1 MRNWQ
6 MLWPTLKRL
15 LAYGLP
21 YRRPLTLAVAL
32 LWLAAAAEVS
42 GPVVIS
48 YFIDRVLPLNTFPPL
63 LVSGLALGYIALQLA
78 AAALR
83 YFQALLFNRVAL
95 DVVVQLRTEVMDAS
109 LRQPLSTFD
118 TQPVGQLISRVTNDT
133 EVIKDLYVT
142 VVSTVLRSMAL
153 IGAMLIAM
161 YSLDWRLASIAICIF
176 PAVFIVMAIYQVYS
190 TPVVRRVRSYL
201 ADINDGFNEVI
212 NGMGVIQQFRQQKRF
227 GERLAKASQ
236 SHYFA
241 RMQTLKLE
249 GFLLR
254 PLLSLFASLILC
266 GLLLLFGFSA
276 EGTIGVG
283 VLYAFINYLGRLN
296 EPLIALTSQQSIFQ
310 QAVVAGER
318 IFDLM
323 DRVQQQYG
331 EDVTPLASGEIDIC
345 DLSFAYRPDKW
356 VLENISMHVP
366 SRGFAALVG
375 HTGSGKSTL
384 ANLLMGY
391 YPITHG
397 EIRVDG
403 RLISELSHTSLRKG
417 IAMVQQDPVVL
428 AESVFANVT
437 LGRDIDEVQVWHAL
451 DIVQL
456 SPLIREMPE
465 GLNTRLGEQGN
476 NLSVGQKQL
485 LAMARVLVQAP
496 EILILDE
503 ATANIDSGTEQAIQ
517 RALRAIRQQTT
528 LVVIA
533 HRLST
538 IVDADNIL
546 VLHGGRLNK
555 GTISSFWPKKAAI
568 IKCISCSWWAKSWH
582 QASTNYRFQT
592 LVNRLLNAAFS
603 AAFFFSFRPAFSP
616 VPLLAHHYQALPF
629 TVSGYCTEKKRAAL

>member
-1 MRNWQ
+1 MSKIQ
-6 MLWPTLKRL
+6 KLWPTLKRL
-15 LAYGLP
+15 LGYGKP
-21 YRRPLTLAVAL
+21 YSKPLSYAVL
-32 LWLAAAAEVS
+32 MLWIAAAAEVT
-42 GPVVIS
+42 GPILIS
-48 YFIDRVLPLNTFPPL
+48 FFIDHYVAKGEMPWGK
-63 LVSGLALGYIALQLA
+63 VSLLALSFIFLQFLA
-78 AAALR
+78 ASLH
-83 YFQALLFNRVAL
+83 YFQALLFNRAAVG
-95 DVVVQLRTEVMDAS
+95 VVQRLRTDVMDAA
-109 LRQPLSTFD
+109 LRQPLSAFD

-133 EVIKDLYVT
+133 EVIRDLYVT
-142 VVSTVLRSMAL
+142 VVSTVLRSIAL
-153 IGAMLIAM
+153 IGAMLVAM
-161 YSLDWRLASIAICIF
+161 FSLDWRLASVAICIF
-176 PAVFIVMAIYQVYS
+176 PAVFVVMGLYQIYS
-190 TPVVRRVRSYL
+190 TPVVRKVRAYL

-212 NGMGVIQQFRQQKRF
+212 NGMNVIQQFRQQKRF
-227 GERLAKASQ
+227 GERLSRASQ
-236 SHYFA
+236 SHYMA
-241 RMQTLKLE
+241 RMQTLRLE

-254 PLLSLFASLILC
+254 PLLSLFSSLILC
-266 GLLLLFGFSA
+266 GLLILFGFSA
-276 EGTIGVG
+276 EGSIGVG

-296 EPLIALTSQQSIFQ
+296 EPLIELTSQQSILQ

-323 DRVQQQYG
+323 DRTQQQYG
-331 EDVTPLASGEIDIC
+331 PDDKLLTSGEIDIR
-345 DLSFAYRPDKW
+345 DVSFAYRPDKW
-356 VLENISMHVP
+356 VLENITLHVP
-366 SRGFAALVG
+366 SRGFVALVG

-391 YPITHG
+391 YPLNKG

-403 RLISELSHTSLRKG
+403 RNLADLSHSSLRKG

-428 AESVFANVT
+428 AESVFSNVT
-437 LGRDIDEVQVWHAL
+437 LGRDIDEAQVWHAL

-456 SPLIREMPE
+456 SPLVRGMPE

-546 VLHGGRLNK
+546 VLHRG
-555 GTISSFWPKKAAI
+555 
-568 IKCISCSWWAKSWH
+568 
-582 QASTNYRFQT
+582 QAVEQGNHLQ
-592 LVNRLLNAAFS
+592 
-603 AAFFFSFRPAFSP
+603 
-616 VPLLAHHYQALPF
+616 LLAEKGRYYQMYQLQLAGQELASAEQGIP
-629 TVSGYCTEKKRAAL
+629 STENA

>member
-1 MRNWQ
+1 MAEQKTNKIQ
-6 MLWPTLKRL
+6 KLWPTLKRL
-15 LAYGLP
+15 LKYGKP
-21 YRRPLTLAVAL
+21 FTKPLSYAVVM
-32 LWLAAAAEVS
+32 LWVAAAAEVT
-42 GPVVIS
+42 GPILIS
-48 YFIDRVLPLNTFPPL
+48 FFIDHYVAKGELPWGK
-63 LVSGLALGYIALQLA
+63 VSLLALCFIFLQFLA
-78 AAALR
+78 ASLH
-83 YFQALLFNRVAL
+83 YFQALLFNRAAVG
-95 DVVVQLRTEVMDAS
+95 VVQRLRTDVMDAA
-109 LRQPLSTFD
+109 LRQPLSAFD

-133 EVIKDLYVT
+133 EVIRDLYVT
-142 VVSTVLRSMAL
+142 VVSTVLRSIAL

-161 YSLDWRLASIAICIF
+161 FSLDWRLASVAICIF
-176 PAVFIVMAIYQVYS
+176 PAVFVVMGLYQIYS
-190 TPVVRRVRSYL
+190 TPVVRKVRAYL

-212 NGMGVIQQFRQQKRF
+212 NGMNVIQQFRQQKRF
-227 GERLAKASQ
+227 GERLTRASQ
-236 SHYFA
+236 SHYMA
-241 RMQTLKLE
+241 RMQTLRLE

-254 PLLSLFASLILC
+254 PLLSLFSSLILC

-276 EGTIGVG
+276 EGSIGVG

-296 EPLIALTSQQSIFQ
+296 EPLIELTSQQSILQ

-323 DRVQQQYG
+323 DRTQQQYG
-331 EDVTPLASGEIDIC
+331 PDDKLLTSGEIEVRDV
-345 DLSFAYRPDKW
+345 SFAYQPDKW
-356 VLENISMHVP
+356 VLENISLHVP
-366 SRGFAALVG
+366 SRGFVALVG

-391 YPITHG
+391 YPLNKG

-403 RLISELSHTSLRKG
+403 RNLADLSHTSLRKG

-437 LGRDIDEVQVWHAL
+437 LGRDIDEAQVWHAL

-456 SPLIREMPE
+456 SPLVREMPE

-517 RALRAIRQQTT
+517 RALRAIRQRTT

-546 VLHGGRLNK
+546 VLHRGQAVEQGNHFQLLAEKGRYYQMYQLQLA
-555 GTISSFWPKKAAI
+555 G
-568 IKCISCSWWAKSWH
+568 
-582 QASTNYRFQT
+582 QELASTGA
-592 LVNRLLNAAFS
+592 VIS
-603 AAFFFSFRPAFSP
+603 A
-616 VPLLAHHYQALPF
+616 
-629 TVSGYCTEKKRAAL
+629 TENV

>member
-1 MRNWQ
+1 VVEQKVSKIQKM
-6 MLWPTLKRL
+6 WPTLKRL
-15 LAYGLP
+15 LSYGKP
-21 YRRPLTLAVAL
+21 YRKPLSIAVL
-32 LWLAAAAEVS
+32 MLWIAAAAEVT
-42 GPVVIS
+42 GPILIS
-48 YFIDRVLPLNTFPPL
+48 FFIDHYVAKGEMPWGK
-63 LVSGLALGYIALQLA
+63 VSLLALCFILLQFLA
-78 AAALR
+78 AGLH
-83 YFQALLFNRVAL
+83 YFQALLFNRAAVG
-95 DVVVQLRTEVMDAS
+95 VVQRLRTDVMDAA
-109 LRQPLSTFD
+109 LRQPLSAFD

-133 EVIKDLYVT
+133 EVIRDLYVT
-142 VVSTVLRSMAL
+142 VVSTVLRSIAL
-153 IGAMLIAM
+153 IGAMLVAM
-161 YSLDWRLASIAICIF
+161 FSLDWRLASVAICIF
-176 PAVFIVMAIYQVYS
+176 PAVFVVMGLYQIYS
-190 TPVVRRVRSYL
+190 TPIVRKVRSYL

-212 NGMGVIQQFRQQKRF
+212 NGMNVIQQFRQQKRF
-227 GERLAKASQ
+227 GERLTRASQ
-236 SHYFA
+236 SHYLA
-241 RMQTLKLE
+241 RMQTLRLE

-254 PLLSLFASLILC
+254 PLLSLFSSLILC

-276 EGTIGVG
+276 EGSVGVG

-296 EPLIALTSQQSIFQ
+296 EPLIELTSQQSILQ

-323 DRVQQQYG
+323 DRTQQQYG
-331 EDVTPLASGEIDIC
+331 SDDKRLTSGEIEVKDV
-345 DLSFAYRPDKW
+345 SFAYLPEKW
-356 VLENISMHVP
+356 VLENISLHVP
-366 SRGFAALVG
+366 SRGFVALVG

-391 YPITHG
+391 YPLNKG

-403 RLISELSHTSLRKG
+403 RNLADLSHASLRKG

-437 LGRDIDEVQVWHAL
+437 LGRDIDEAQVWHAL

-546 VLHGGRLNK
+546 VLHRGQAVEQGNHLQLLNEKGRYYQMYQLQLA
-555 GTISSFWPKKAAI
+555 G
-568 IKCISCSWWAKSWH
+568 
-582 QASTNYRFQT
+582 QELASTEQAT
-592 LVNRLLNAAFS
+592 AATENA
-603 AAFFFSFRPAFSP
+603 
-616 VPLLAHHYQALPF
+616 
-629 TVSGYCTEKKRAAL
+629 